1 MLPQLIQLKK
11 QLVYMLLLEHLLL
24 IIWGIDLGPLI
35 ILLTY

>member
-11 QLVYMLLLEHLLL
+11 QLVYMFLPEHLLL

>member
-11 QLVYMLLLEHLLL
+11 QLVYMLLLEQLLL
-24 IIWGIDLGPLI
+24 IIWGIDLGPLR